1 MIYYKK
7 LEDIKQEAPVV
18 VTLGKFDGVHR
29 GHQKLLHEVFEI
41 AKKQKLKTCVFTFS
55 VLPQAKLMHKKSMT
69 ILSNAERRAFL
80 ENIGT
85 DILIECPF
93 TDAIRNM
100 EPEEFVQEILIDR
113 LKCRAAVVGTDFRF
127 GKDRAG
133 TPETLAEAGKKL
145 GIDVRIIDK
154 LMYGDREI
162 SSTFIREELVKGD
175 IRKVN
180 ELLGYPFYVEG
191 PVVHGEHN
199 GTKIGFPTA
208 NLKPDER
215 KILPPNGV
223 YKTETTIHG
232 KRYRS
237 ITNVGTRPTLGGQTV
252 SIETN
257 ILEFDRD
264 IYEEF
269 IKVDFISFIRPE
281 RKFADLGELKK
292 QIEED
297 IKQRQI

>member
-1 MIYYKK
+1 MKYYKR
-7 LEDIKQEAPVV
+7 LEDIEQKIQTV

-29 GHQKLLHEVFEI
+29 GHQKLLNEVFEI
-41 AKKQKLKTCVFTFS
+41 AGEQGLETCVFTFS

-69 ILSNAERRAFL
+69 ILSNSERRDLL
-80 ENIGT
+80 EEMGT

-93 TDAIRNM
+93 TDAIRKM
-100 EPEEFVQEILIDR
+100 EPEEFVQSILVDR

-145 GIDVRIIDK
+145 GIEVRVIEK

-180 ELLGYPFYVEG
+180 SLLGYPFYVEG
-191 PVVHGEHN
+191 YVVHGEHN

-208 NLKPDER
+208 NLKPDEH

-223 YKTETTIHG
+223 YETETAVSG
-232 KRYRS
+232 ECFRS
-237 ITNVGTRPTLGGQTV
+237 ITNIGTRPTLGGHNI

-257 ILEFDRD
+257 IPGFEGD
-264 IYEEF
+264 IYGEF
-269 IKVDFISFIRPE
+269 MKVRFIRLMRPE
-281 RKFADLGELKK
+281 RKFAGLEELKE
-292 QIEED
+292 QIAKD
-297 IKQRQI
+297 IGSLRI